1 MIFFIDSF
9 NILVYYVYRSLIHRG
24 GDVLKFDNSI
34 PIYSQIVDKIKKD
47 IVLGNV
53 KIGDKL
59 PSTRD
64 MAVKY
69 SVNPNTVQR
78 VYKELEAEDICYTK
92 RGLGTYINEDEEMV
106 KGMKNEMADKLIDR
120 FIVGM
125 KQLGFSY
132 DEMVKI
138 IETKKLNG
146 VK

>member
-1 MIFFIDSF
+1 M
-9 NILVYYVYRSLIHRG
+9 
-24 GDVLKFDNSI
+24 KFDNSI
-34 PIYSQIVDKIKKD
+34 PIYSQIVDKIKED
-47 IVLGNV
+47 ILLGNV
-53 KIGDKL
+53 NIGDKL

-78 VYKELEAEDICYTK
+78 VYKELEAEGICYTK

-106 KGMKNEMADKLIDR
+106 KVMKNEMAEKLIDS

-132 DEMVKI
+132 EEMVKI
-138 IETKKLNG
+138 IETKKLNE